1 MVLGRTS
8 MPGAGQ
14 TAVCGQNSIDQRSSI
29 VGALCTDSLDLAA
42 IIEEEDLGVEAFNF
56 DLLLGAWLE
65 VERGD
70 ALELVL
76 LGHGFWGCSTEVGTG
91 RWYSDDGLCNVVVEQ
106 GLDNSVK
113 GDWSGPEDDGI
124 HEA

>member
-1 MVLGRTS
+1 MGT
-8 MPGAGQ
+8 
-14 TAVCGQNSIDQRSSI
+14 
-29 VGALCTDSLDLAA
+29 LCTDSLDLAS
-42 IIEEEDLGVEAFNF
+42 IIEEEDLGVQAFDL

-76 LGHGFWGCSTEVGTG
+76 LSHGFWGCSTETGTG
-91 RWYSDDGLCNVVVEQ
+91 RWYSDDGLCSVIAEQ
-106 GLDNSVK
+106 GLDNSVE

>member
-1 MVLGRTS
+1 

-14 TAVCGQNSIDQRSSI
+14 TAVCGQDSIDQRSAV
-29 VGALCTDSLDLAA
+29 VGTLGTDSLDLAS
-42 IIEEEDLGVEAFNF
+42 IVEEEDLGVQAFDL
-56 DLLLGAWLE
+56 DLLLGAWLK
-65 VERGD
+65 VERSD

-76 LGHGFWGCSTEVGTG
+76 LGHGFWGCSAEIATG
-91 RWYSDDGLCNVVVEQ
+91 RWYSDDALCSVVIEQ
-106 GLDNSVK
+106 GLDNSIE